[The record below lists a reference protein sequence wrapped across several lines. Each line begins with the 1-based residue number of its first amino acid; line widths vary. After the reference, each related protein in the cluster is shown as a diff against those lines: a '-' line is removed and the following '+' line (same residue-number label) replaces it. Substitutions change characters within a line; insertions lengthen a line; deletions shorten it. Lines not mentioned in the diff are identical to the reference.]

1 MPEPIPLPRPIDYPP
16 PPAKPAPVP
25 TTTQAVLASAS
36 GAAELVVLHKR
47 TYSWEPGQR
56 ARLADVQA
64 PLDEAG
70 IPHEPLT
77 EGRPPSW
84 RSLPD
89 VVGYK
94 AGTDV
99 VVQGC
104 ARAARPTASM
114 AVTLDLAN
122 RRRELLVFGRRRC
135 ETRGGTVAFTP
146 PEPCTEVPLRYELA
160 YGGRDSAFETA
171 MLEEVARITA
181 PETLRRATPSAA
193 GLFGTLH
200 PLMYPRNRFGQGY
213 VLDARPAIIEG
224 RELPQLERRDDLLT
238 PERLVV
244 PDLLKW
250 QGQPIPAGFDFLDP
264 MTFPRMG
271 MLACPPMGYQPGE
284 RSREV
289 DAGLVPAD
297 FCRGNITT
305 ALPEQLPTLL
315 HPFAGHCASLGLTF
329 PYLTGDETLALGGMD
344 AARPSFTLTLP
355 GERPTMTVQGLE
367 AKPVT
372 LAAMPFLLLVEVDFR
387 RLYMVWAARAR
398 LRIPMPP
405 SRLQE
410 VASTTRIAWRSL

>member
-1 MPEPIPLPRPIDYPP
+1 MLEPIPVPRPIEYPP
-16 PPAKPAPVP
+16 PPPKQAPLL
-25 TTTQAVLASAS
+25 TTTKLVMASAS
-36 GAAELVVLHKR
+36 GAPEIVVLHKR

-56 ARLADVQA
+56 ARLAEVQV

-70 IPHEPLT
+70 IPHEPLI

-89 VVGYK
+89 VVGFK

-104 ARAARPTASM
+104 ARTARPATSM
-114 AVTLDLAN
+114 AVTLDLAD
-122 RRRELLVFGRRRC
+122 RRHELLVYGRRC
-135 ETRGGTVAFTP
+135 CDTRDGKVAFTP
-146 PEPCTEVPLRYELA
+146 PEPFSEVPLRYELA
-160 YGGRDSAFETA
+160 YGGRDPAFEAA
-171 MLEEVARITA
+171 MMEEVARITA
-181 PETLRRATPSAA
+181 PETLRRATPSAE

-213 VLDARPAIIEG
+213 VLDARPENFDG

-238 PERLVV
+238 PERLIV

-250 QGQPIPAGFDFLDP
+250 DRQPIPAGFDFLDP

-271 MLACPPMGYQPGE
+271 MFACPPLGYQPGA
-284 RSREV
+284 RPREV

-297 FCRGNITT
+297 FCRGNIAT
-305 ALPEQLPTLL
+305 ALPTQLPTLL
-315 HPFAGHCASLGLTF
+315 HPYAGHCASLGLTF

-372 LAAMPFLLLVEVDFR
+372 LDAMPFLLLVEVDSR

-410 VASTTRIAWRSL
+410 VAGTTRIAWRSL